1 MLPSTEYP
9 PRPFNDLF
17 YTWARL
23 KTIVLSK
30 SKCKVSTK
38 AIYHSGYVPFSSA
51 HVLFPLYSLWL
62 FPRSQVILL
71 GLTIIASCPATTEQK
86 GGQGTK
92 QLISSYLSS
101 FTIHFNV

>member
-1 MLPSTEYP
+1 MLPSTKYP

-51 HVLFPLYSLWL
+51 HILFPLYSLRL
-62 FPRSQVILL
+62 FPWSQVILL
-71 GLTIIASCPATTEQK
+71 GLTITASCPATTEQK
-86 GGQGTK
+86 KGWA
-92 QLISSYLSS
+92 S
-101 FTIHFNV
+101 N